1 MNHFDPIHSMN
12 TPSLNPPSS
21 NPPPSNAPST
31 KRGHPRLWGRFLAGV
46 LLGAV
51 VAGSA
56 VVYSQ
61 VTKTALMGFSG
72 PAWFA
77 RHHGAGNIE
86 TAIEH
91 GEFATDWIFSRIQA
105 SADQREKAKSVVENA
120 IRELYPAREQHRQ
133 NRETLMKALLQPSVD
148 RAALETVRQSEL
160 QLAETVST
168 RLVNSL
174 ADLSEILAAEQRAEV
189 AEWISRFHH

>member
-1 MNHFDPIHSMN
+1 MNPFDPIHSIN
-12 TPSLNPPSS
+12 TPSVNPSSS
-21 NPPPSNAPST
+21 NPSSSNPSST

-51 VAGSA
+51 RAGSA

-61 VTKTALMGFSG
+61 VTKTALVGFSG

-91 GEFATDWIFSRIQA
+91 GEFAPDWILSRIPD
-105 SADQREKAKSVVENA
+105 SADQRGKAKSVVENA
-120 IRELYPAREQHRQ
+120 IRELYPAKEQHRQ

-148 RAALETVRQSEL
+148 RAAL
-160 QLAETVST
+160 
-168 RLVNSL
+168 
-174 ADLSEILAAEQRAEV
+174 
-189 AEWISRFHH
+189 